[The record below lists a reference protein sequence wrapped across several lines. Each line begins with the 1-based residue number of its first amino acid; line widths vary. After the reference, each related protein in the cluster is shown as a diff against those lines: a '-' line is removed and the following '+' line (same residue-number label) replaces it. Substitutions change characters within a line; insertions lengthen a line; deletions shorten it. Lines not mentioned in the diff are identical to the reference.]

1 MHRATEKKVETTR
14 GESCD
19 QQSLYLLPP
28 IFRLCVCTLSSSF
41 FPPSIIFSFPPIFFL
56 FRLNFFPFVSIIAFR
71 LSFSFSLSL
80 VISKQS
86 TLAYRGEGVGWDP
99 RSGLKRRQKR
109 GIELFSTRL
118 SIRSGQSLLL
128 MASEEREERAGDYLN
143 KLARLIVTRIRL
155 AVACE
160 FRFRPGFRITFR
172 VHHIS
177 PSFSDVN

>member
-1 MHRATEKKVETTR
+1 MTNKAYIYYHLFFV
-14 GESCD
+14 CVFV
-19 QQSLYLLPP
+19 LYLHP
-28 IFRLCVCTLSSSF
+28 F

-86 TLAYRGEGVGWDP
+86 TLAYRGEGVGWNP

>member
-1 MHRATEKKVETTR
+1 M
-14 GESCD
+14 C
-19 QQSLYLLPP
+19 LYF
-28 IFRLCVCTLSSSF
+28 IFILFSPVDNFF
-41 FPPSIIFSFPPIFFL
+41 FPPDLFPFSSKFFSFRFYNCVSSLFL
-56 FRLNFFPFVSIIAFR
+56 FL
-71 LSFSFSLSL
+71 SLSL